1 MNYFDNLYKSGKL
14 SIAFET
20 NGKGFLGYIVELP
33 GAFVRGSTEDEA
45 LSKANAE
52 ADAYLIWLGHKGEYR
67 FDFTVTQ
74 RYKSDLMIEDADS
87 EILLDE
93 DRGIISE
100 EELRALNNLT
110 FLSAET
116 FLSLYQSAELKNWV
130 DESRI
135 RKTFYG
141 ENPKTVREIFD
152 HVNRTQ
158 YYYLS
163 RIKLRFSEEETDFL
177 KIRRMCIFEIEK
189 IYHETGNSIT
199 YYVDYESWT
208 LKKVLRRFLWHDR
221 IHAKAI
227 TRILKKQKEF
237 NLINEFKDPFFFKNL
252 L

>member
-1 MNYFDNLYKSGKL
+1 MNYFDNLYESGKL

-33 GAFVRGSTEDEA
+33 GAFVRGSNENEA

-52 ADAYLIWLGHKGEYR
+52 ANAYLLWLGHKEEYR
-67 FDFTVTQ
+67 FDFSVTQ

-87 EILLDE
+87 EILLDK
-93 DRGIISE
+93 DRGILNG
-100 EELRALNNLT
+100 EELKALNSLV

-116 FLSLYQSAELKNWV
+116 ILSLYQNAEFKDWI
-130 DESRI
+130 DERRI

-141 ENPKTVREIFD
+141 ENPKTVKEIFD

-163 RIKLRFSEEETDFL
+163 RIKLRFPEDETDFL
-177 KIRRMCIFEIEK
+177 KIRRMCLSEIEK

-227 TRILKKQKEF
+227 TRILKKQKEL
-237 NLINEFKDPFFFKNL
+237 NLIREYSDVFFFGSL